1 MTDRPTAA
9 ELVEAVRHLLEAEVI
24 PALAD
29 QRLRFQTL
37 VAANVLAIVGRELG
51 AADVDVRLI
60 WDKLAA
66 LLGKSDAPPTHPRDW
81 HAAVKQLN
89 EELCQ
94 RIRSGDYDEP
104 ARFQDLLKQLRPVI
118 VRKLEIANPRFL
130 AAYQPL

>member
-9 ELVEAVRHLLEAEVI
+9 ELVEAVCHLLEAEVV

-51 AADVDVRLI
+51 TADVDVRLV

-66 LLGKSDAPPTHPRDW
+66 LLGKTDAPPTHPRDW
-81 HAAVKQLN
+81 HAAVGQLN

-94 RIRSGDYDEP
+94 RIRSGHDDEP
-104 ARFQDLLKQLRPVI
+104 ARFKELLTQLRPLI

-130 AAYQPL
+130 AVYQPL